1 MHRTRTAMTVLLL
14 SAGFMLLCRFAPPV
28 ANAWTLL
35 VILPAS
41 GLLANL
47 SAHLRFPILEPA
59 AILLTGWTLA
69 PLLKA
74 AAKRS
79 LRTSFQF
86 FRRCAGAALTLLV
99 GYALLWYPAY
109 WRAPTEQYSAAP
121 EQIQSLC
128 EALIERLN
136 ESSLTFSPAGK
147 ALENAERAASLFLDR
162 PVPTGAVKTARYP
175 EWMTALGIAGLYSPW
190 TGEAIVSPLAA
201 PAALT
206 FTACHELMHLAGI
219 ADEGQANIAAWSA
232 CHRLGG
238 ETADSADLWALRYAL
253 AVLMEAD
260 ADAWRDCIRRMG
272 TPLRE
277 IFGGMNGFSPP
288 SRRAS
293 PAMDAVLAIAGLT
306 ETAASYDALAA
317 WLAIDILTVG

>member
-1 MHRTRTAMTVLLL
+1 MNKRRGRSYTPNVQMPGASRPRQYRGVFSLVLCLLIPPLGVLFLWRMGVFRTRGRVLITALATVEMTILAVLIMPKPTLNAEL
-14 SAGFMLLCRFAPPV
+14 PV
-28 ANAWTLL
+28 
-35 VILPAS
+35 P
-41 GLLANL
+41 GM
-47 SAHLRFPILEPA
+47 
-59 AILLTGWTLA
+59 
-69 PLLKA
+69 
-74 AAKRS
+74 
-79 LRTSFQF
+79 
-86 FRRCAGAALTLLV
+86 
-99 GYALLWYPAY
+99 
-109 WRAPTEQYSAAP
+109 
-121 EQIQSLC
+121 
-128 EALIERLN
+128 
-136 ESSLTFSPAGK
+136 
-147 ALENAERAASLFLDR
+147 AERAASLFLDR
-162 PVPTGAVKTARYP
+162 PLPAGAVKTARYP
-175 EWMTALGIAGLYSPW
+175 EWMTALGISGLYSPW

-253 AVLMEAD
+253 ATLMEAD

-277 IFGGMNGFSPP
+277 VFGGMNGFSPP

-317 WLAIDILTVG
+317 WLAIDIPTGG

>member
-28 ANAWTLL
+28 ANAWTSL

-79 LRTSFQF
+79 LRTSVQF

-121 EQIQSLC
+121 
-128 EALIERLN
+128 
-136 ESSLTFSPAGK
+136 
-147 ALENAERAASLFLDR
+147 
-162 PVPTGAVKTARYP
+162 
-175 EWMTALGIAGLYSPW
+175 
-190 TGEAIVSPLAA
+190 
-201 PAALT
+201 
-206 FTACHELMHLAGI
+206 
-219 ADEGQANIAAWSA
+219 
-232 CHRLGG
+232 
-238 ETADSADLWALRYAL
+238 
-253 AVLMEAD
+253 
-260 ADAWRDCIRRMG
+260 
-272 TPLRE
+272 
-277 IFGGMNGFSPP
+277 
-288 SRRAS
+288 
-293 PAMDAVLAIAGLT
+293 
-306 ETAASYDALAA
+306 
-317 WLAIDILTVG
+317 